1 MVDTVKT
8 KDITVEIG
16 KLIDAHKGMDTV
28 VIDVSEQ
35 SSWTNYF
42 VISTV
47 NSIGHLKGLVK
58 HVKNFLRV
66 RDVNILH
73 RHRRLAEDG
82 WELIDCGFLV
92 IHLMSEEKRDF
103 YDLERLWFNGEILY
117 TSSMSSKSLK
127 SSPSS

>member
-16 KLIDAHKGMDTV
+16 KLIDDHKGTNTV

-58 HVKNFLRV
+58 HIKNFLRV

-82 WELIDCGFLV
+82 WELIDCGFMV
-92 IHLMSEEKRDF
+92 IHLMSEEKREF

-117 TSSMSSKSLK
+117 QSSMSSKSLK

>member
-16 KLIDAHKGMDTV
+16 KIIDSHKGQDTV

-47 NSIGHLKGLVK
+47 NSMGHLKGLVR
-58 HVKNFLRV
+58 HIKNFLREK
-66 RDVNILH
+66 DVNIIH

-82 WELIDCGFLV
+82 WELIDCGFMV
-92 IHLMSEEKRDF
+92 IHLMSEEKRGF
-103 YDLERLWFNGEILY
+103 YDLEKLWFSGQILY
-117 TSSMSSKSLK
+117 QSSSSSKSL
-127 SSPSS
+127 

>member
-8 KDITVEIG
+8 KDITIEIG

-47 NSIGHLKGLVK
+47 NSMGHLKGLTK
-58 HVKNFLRV
+58 HIKNFLRV
-66 RDVNILH
+66 RDVSILH

-82 WELIDCGFLV
+82 WELIDCGFMV
-92 IHLMSEEKRDF
+92 IHLMNEEKRGF
-103 YDLERLWFNGEILY
+103 YDLERLWFSGQILY
-117 TSSMSSKSLK
+117 QSSMSSKSLK
-127 SSPSS
+127 SSSSS